1 MTIEQLFSLSSTMA
15 LLGWI
20 ILLASPFIPRAAQI
34 ASGIV
39 IPGLLS
45 ILYAALILAFWSRAE
60 GGFDSLAGVMQL
72 FTFQELALAGWIH
85 FLAFDMFLGAWEV
98 RTAKKEGIA
107 FYLIIPCLALTF
119 MFGPIGFLLFMGLR
133 AARYG
138 AAKAAN

>member
-15 LLGWI
+15 LLGLI
-20 ILLASPFIPRAAQI
+20 ILLASPIIPRAAQI
-34 ASGIV
+34 ASGVV

-45 ILYAALILAFWSRAE
+45 ILYSALILAFWSRAE

-98 RTAKKEGIA
+98 RTAKQEGIA

-138 AAKAAN
+138 AARTAN

>member
-1 MTIEQLFSLSSTMA
+1 
-15 LLGWI
+15 
-20 ILLASPFIPRAAQI
+20 
-34 ASGIV
+34 V

-45 ILYAALILAFWSRAE
+45 ILYSALILAFWSRAE
-60 GGFDSLAGVMQL
+60 GGFDSLTGVMQL

-98 RTAKKEGIA
+98 RTAKQEGIA

-138 AAKAAN
+138 AARAAI

>member
-20 ILLASPFIPRAAQI
+20 ILLASPLIPRAAQI
-34 ASGIV
+34 TSGVV

>member
-1 MTIEQLFSLSSTMA
+1 M
-15 LLGWI
+15 
-20 ILLASPFIPRAAQI
+20 
-34 ASGIV
+34 

-45 ILYAALILAFWSRAE
+45 ILYSALILAFWSRAE

-98 RTAKKEGIA
+98 RTAKQEGIA

-119 MFGPIGFLLFMGLR
+119 TFGPIGFLLFMGLR
-133 AARYG
+133 PARYG
-138 AAKAAN
+138 AARAAN